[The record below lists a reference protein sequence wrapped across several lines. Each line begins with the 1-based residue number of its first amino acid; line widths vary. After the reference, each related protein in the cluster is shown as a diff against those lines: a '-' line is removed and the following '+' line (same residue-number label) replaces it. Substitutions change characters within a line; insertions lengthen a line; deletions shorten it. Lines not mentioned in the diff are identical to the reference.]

1 MEEIA
6 MDEMTPE
13 EQIKQAVDAAKAKGH
28 KVFKVAFEGT
38 DTFYIRPVQ
47 RLEYKNLMAA
57 IQAAA
62 EAKQRDD
69 LHDEKVVS
77 IATVF
82 PVITPEFLIQ
92 VWCWIRYGS
101 CQRNPTHLLDSLTT
115 WKSAKSNP

>member
-1 MEEIA
+1 
-6 MDEMTPE
+6 MDEMTLE

-28 KVFKVAFEGT
+28 RVFKVAFEGT
-38 DTFYIRPVQ
+38 DTFFIRPVQ

-57 IQAAA
+57 IQAAT

-82 PVITPEFLIQ
+82 PVITPEFL
-92 VWCWIRYGS
+92 S
-101 CQRNPTHLLDSLTT
+101 
-115 WKSAKSNP
+115 KSGAGFVTVLANEILRISGFTNNLEVSEV